1 MSRLLKVSAAAVLV
15 APALVFASTAKADS
29 PGQLTG
35 GANVYQVKN
44 VTKNG
49 AYAASASAACNEE
62 VRYSVRLHN
71 AAYGGLTN
79 VNVKAD
85 LASGKV
91 TATNVNVTSDLAK
104 GSVSAVPAE
113 GASAGT
119 TGSVTVTVA
128 SGNQVYENG
137 SAKLY
142 DANGTLI
149 KDLPDT
155 ITTSGVNVGNIKGST
170 TEFVNFQAKVN
181 CPTPTPTPTP
191 APTTPASTPTPAPAK
206 APTALPNTGAG
217 DVLGAFAGVSA
228 AGTAAH
234 AVVRARRNRR

>member
-49 AYAASASAACNEE
+49 AYASSASAACNEE

-71 AAYGGLTN
+71 AAYGGL
-79 VNVKAD
+79 
-85 LASGKV
+85 
-91 TATNVNVTSDLAK
+91 TNVNVTSDLAK

-217 DVLGAFAGVSA
+217 DVLGAFAGASA